1 MASLAPPPHPLN
13 RHRASSTNVRPP
25 LTLGSLGRR
34 RSNSDLPPLCHT
46 PSPVGTPTM
55 QKDVSPLE
63 LDIPSSTH
71 KLLAKATFVELYS
84 RFMEL
89 FHTAQKESP
98 YSSEPSSPRLSRSST
113 STEDSI
119 LPISSPTAASFREA
133 YSEKP
138 TAIKPASSWWHG
150 TPSVHTPVFF
160 VIAMFPL
167 STALLLFFMSTLPIT
182 TAWPRNLTDLA
193 QLGRELHGYSQ
204 SGAGP
209 MAHVIGVLS
218 VIVTWNHAWS
228 IPGSVLWNVLAG
240 ALFSPALATVLLTLL
255 TTIGSIFASLL
266 AAPLAPYVVRYFP
279 RALDLTRNAIE
290 GASTDSSK
298 SSPWI
303 RLSILRLI
311 GVVPWSGIN
320 IACGVC
326 GVPMLDCFLG
336 SFIGSLPWTAVTCQ
350 IGDILQTV
358 ASTPSPTPQSIQSL
372 LTSPEIIFKLV
383 FLSFLSLAPILGR
396 KHLQALVSHS
406 TSSADELEMSMA
418 PGEERVARWA
428 WIKDWRERIRVPS
441 RSRARDSS
449 RQELR
454 VLIQEKN
461 ASLPL

>member
-1 MASLAPPPHPLN
+1 
-13 RHRASSTNVRPP
+13 
-25 LTLGSLGRR
+25 
-34 RSNSDLPPLCHT
+34 
-46 PSPVGTPTM
+46 
-55 QKDVSPLE
+55 
-63 LDIPSSTH
+63 
-71 KLLAKATFVELYS
+71 
-84 RFMEL
+84 
-89 FHTAQKESP
+89 
-98 YSSEPSSPRLSRSST
+98 
-113 STEDSI
+113 
-119 LPISSPTAASFREA
+119 
-133 YSEKP
+133 
-138 TAIKPASSWWHG
+138 
-150 TPSVHTPVFF
+150 
-160 VIAMFPL
+160 MFPL
-167 STALLLFFMSTLPIT
+167 STALLLFSMSSLPIT

-218 VIVTWNHAWS
+218 VIVAWNHAWS

-255 TTIGSIFASLL
+255 TTIGSICASLL

-279 RALDLTRNAIE
+279 KALDLTRNAIE
-290 GASTDSSK
+290 GASTDKSK

-358 ASTPSPTPQSIQSL
+358 ASTPSPTPQSVQSL

-406 TSSADELEMSMA
+406 TSSVGEPEMSMTS
-418 PGEERVARWA
+418 GEERAARWV

-441 RSRARDSS
+441 RSRARDAS